1 MWEPVL
7 VAGAV
12 LTSAW
17 LLGVTERAFDLTVD
31 YLKTRSQ
38 FGALIGSYQ
47 ALQHRASRLFCE
59 LEVARSVVGAALQ
72 ALDSGAEDAS
82 LWASAAK
89 TRIGDLAVRTTAEA
103 IQLHGGIGMT
113 HEADIGLY
121 FKAARIAN
129 TIAGDNA
136 FHRTRASRMLDIISP
151 QNGTA

>member
-1 MWEPVL
+1 
-7 VAGAV
+7 
-12 LTSAW
+12 
-17 LLGVTERAFDLTVD
+17 LLGVAERSFELTVD

-59 LEVARSVVGAALQ
+59 LEVARSVVGMAL
-72 ALDSGAEDAS
+72 ASLDSGSEDTA

-89 TRIGDLAVRTTAEA
+89 ARVGDLAVHMTSEA

-136 FHRTRASRMLDIISP
+136 FHRTRASELLNIVTP
-151 QNGTA
+151 QNGHHDYH